1 MELSKLLYSKK
12 ESSIL
17 LSVSLR
23 TVDNLISGGE
33 LHTKH
38 LGKRVL
44 VLAESLER
52 YAGVAGPRAVGS
64 PDSPTNSFSLNR
76 IDKDKA
82 RG

>member
-23 TVDNLISGGE
+23 TVDKLVSGGV
-33 LHTKH
+33 LRTKR

-44 VLAESLER
+44 VLAESLEQ
-52 YAGVAGPRAVGS
+52 YAGATDRSTAS
-64 PDSPTNSFSLNR
+64 PPKPPTNTLSALHNNLTKGAF
-76 IDKDKA
+76 
-82 RG
+82 

>member
-23 TVDNLISGGE
+23 TVDNLISGGD
-33 LHTKH
+33 LRTKRQ
-38 LGKRVL
+38 GKRVL

-52 YAGVAGPRAVGS
+52 YAGTAEPLAEGS
-64 PDSPTNSFSLNR
+64 SDSPTENISLSR
-76 IDKDKA
+76 IDEDKA

>member
-23 TVDNLISGGE
+23 TVDNLIAGGD
-33 LHTKH
+33 LRTKR

-44 VLAESLER
+44 VLAESLEQ
-52 YAGVAGPRAVGS
+52 YAGAVGPRAAGS
-64 PDSPTNSFSLNR
+64 PGSPNSLSVSRVNE
-76 IDKDKA
+76 DKA